1 MEGAMGD
8 RSPKA
13 KERNQKQKN
22 TAKAGDA
29 EAARSKQQAQKSVPD
44 KGKK

>member
-1 MEGAMGD
+1 MGD

-13 KERNQKQKN
+13 KERNQKQKD
-22 TAKAGDA
+22 TAKAGH
-29 EAARSKQQAQKSVPD
+29 AAAVRDKQDAQKPVSE